1 MRTDERSGT
10 LQNYGFGIGEQQRVE
25 RQPPRSELVQGSGE
39 ARALFWMRLV
49 PVHKHKPLSIGPR
62 VLPVI

>member
-1 MRTDERSGT
+1 VRTDERSGT

-39 ARALFWMRLV
+39 PRALWMRLV
-49 PVHKHKPLSIGPR
+49 AVRKHKPLSIGPR
-62 VLPVI
+62 ALPVI

>member
-39 ARALFWMRLV
+39 PPPFWMRLV
-49 PVHKHKPLSIGPR
+49 PVRKHKPLSIGPR
-62 VLPVI
+62 ALPVI

>member
-25 RQPPRSELVQGSGE
+25 RQPPRSELVQGSVSP
-39 ARALFWMRLV
+39 APFWMRLV
-49 PVHKHKPLSIGPR
+49 PVRKHKPLSIGPR
-62 VLPVI
+62 ALPVI

>member
-25 RQPPRSELVQGSGE
+25 RQSRSELVQGSGE
-39 ARALFWMRLV
+39 PPALVGRLV
-49 PVHKHKPLSIGPR
+49 PVREHKPLSIGPR